1 MKIIGVNVNYASRRE
16 ELGNVKVG
24 DEPIIFMKPDSSIL
38 KDGKPFFLPDFSKEV
53 CFQTNLVVRICRLGK
68 HISPRFAPRYY
79 DAVTVGVDFTAG
91 DICRKLSLE
100 GNPWELS
107 KVFDNSAVLG
117 DFVSLDQTNNE
128 VHKLD
133 FCLMIDGVK
142 VQYASTADMLFKV
155 DEIIAYV
162 SQYMTLKIG
171 DLLFTGTPAGVGPVA
186 IGQHFEGY
194 LNEQKLLDFNI
205 R

>member
-53 CFQTNLVVRICRLGK
+53 CFQTNLVVRICRLGR

-128 VHKLD
+128 AHKLD

-171 DLLFTGTPAGVGPVA
+171 DLLFTGSPSGVGKTS

-194 LNEQKLLDFNI
+194 LSGNKVLDFNV

>member
-16 ELGNVKVG
+16 ELRNVKVG

-171 DLLFTGTPAGVGPVA
+171 DLLFTGSPSGVGKTS

-194 LNEQKLLDFNI
+194 LSGNKVLDFNV